1 MGEGKFRS
9 AAATKDNPK
18 WNKII
23 KRESELYHRQNDIR
37 SEFVRDYNRILH
49 CTAYSR
55 LKHKTQVFFATTN
68 DHICTRIEHVNHVSA
83 VSHTLAKYL
92 GLNAELTSAISIGHD
107 LGHAPFGHYGETVL
121 KGIVSSELGV
131 SFWHEKNSLRFV
143 DKIETLVDPMG
154 KEQNLNLTYAVRDGI
169 VCHCGE
175 VDDESIHPREEYID
189 LEEIQKPN
197 QYNAYTWEGCIVK
210 VADKISYLGRDIE
223 DAITL
228 NILSYSQLRELMKIL
243 KSKFKDIHIRE
254 INNTFLMHKFMI
266 DLCEASSPEK
276 GICLSQD
283 TLEFMKDI
291 KDFNGSFIYSHG
303 RMKYFQN
310 YGKLIIESIYDI
322 LVKAYEGEGT
332 IERLNKQAKHYTIV
346 TAYFTKW
353 LLKYSNLRQAAGYK
367 RKLQGY
373 NNEIIYDILDRKQ
386 YVLAIVDFISSM
398 TDEFAIR
405 VFQDIVRF

>member
-1 MGEGKFRS
+1 VKGKFRS
-9 AAATKDNPK
+9 AAAVEDNFK
-18 WNKII
+18 WNQMI
-23 KRESELYHRQNDIR
+23 KREAELYYRQNDIR
-37 SEFVRDYNRILH
+37 SEFLRDYNRILH
-49 CTAYSR
+49 STAYSR

-92 GLNAELTSAISIGHD
+92 GLNTELTSAISIGHD
-107 LGHAPFGHYGETVL
+107 LGHGPFGHHGETVL
-121 KGIVSSELGV
+121 KGIVSNELGV
-131 SFWHEKNSLRFV
+131 SFWHEKNSLRFI

-175 VDDESIHPREEYID
+175 VDDESIFPREKYID

-228 NILSYSQLRELMKIL
+228 NILSYSQLKELMKIL
-243 KSKFKDIHIRE
+243 RSKFKDIHVKE

-276 GICLSQD
+276 GICLSKD

-291 KDFNGSFIYSHG
+291 KDFNWSFIYSHE
-303 RMKYFQN
+303 RMAYFQN

-322 LVKAYEGEGT
+322 LIKAFSGEDS
-332 IERLNKQAKHYTIV
+332 IENLDKLSKHYPIV
-346 TAYFTKW
+346 TAYFSKW
-353 LLKYSNLRQAAGYK
+353 LLKYSKLRQNAGHK
-367 RKLQGY
+367 RKLKGY
-373 NNEIIYDILDRKQ
+373 DNEIIYDISDKKQ
-386 YVLAIVDFISSM
+386 YVLAIIDFISSM
-398 TDEFAIR
+398 TDEFAVK
-405 VFQDIVRF
+405 VFQDIIRF